1 MCWPWSLL
9 GHVHLSLC
17 QKHKLRVANAVNN
30 FFYGSDPTLG
40 IVYFDSWQSHELRV
54 AIIRKALEK
63 GLKEQRERK
72 NKSKVTQELVERKVK
87 KKKNI
92 QEIQARKEESHLHK

>member
-17 QKHKLRVANAVNN
+17 QKNKLRVVNEVKN
-30 FFYGSDPTLG
+30 PFYGPDPTLG
-40 IVYFDSWQSHELRV
+40 IVYFDSWQCHVLRV
-54 AIIRKALEK
+54 AIMRNLWKV
-63 GLKEQRERK
+63 GLKEQRERE

-87 KKKNI
+87 KKYI
-92 QEIQARKEESHLHK
+92 QEIKARKEESHIHK